1 MALQK
6 ISRPS
11 IFASKP
17 ISMTISMDGGGSG
30 SCALCTQTAA
40 LAQDM
45 LNAVTSFH
53 RLHLKVTGL
62 GSYAAHKALNEA
74 YDAFGDHADDLV
86 EEFQGAEE
94 TLLEYPNTAPTEL
107 NSVEEGLEHLRKLKD
122 KINSLQA
129 SMPYSE
135 IVNQLDNAKSTI
147 NGVKYKLLFLK

>member
-1 MALQK
+1 MRT

-11 IFASKP
+11 VFSVSGP
-17 ISMTISMDGGGSG
+17 SMSSMGSG
-30 SCALCTQTAA
+30 SETCALCMQTAA

-86 EEFQGAEE
+86 EEYQGAEE
-94 TLLEYPNTAPTEL
+94 KIIELPNTAPAEL
-107 NSVEEGLEHLRKLKD
+107 NSVEDGIDHLRKLKD
-122 KINSLQA
+122 KITALQ
-129 SMPYSE
+129 SNMPHSE
-135 IVNQLDNAKSTI
+135 IVNLLDEAKSTI